1 MIKDWEN
8 VSVLHRN
15 RQPARAHYIPYANLS
30 AAWTGQRHNS
40 EYVTLL
46 NGKWKFAYFQTPE
59 EASFHMEEMEHIEW
73 DELYVPSN
81 WQTQGYGKPHYTNK
95 QYPFPINP
103 PRVPTENPTG
113 VYQRE
118 FTMDST
124 WDKKN
129 IFLHFEGVDSA
140 FHLWVNNKE
149 VGYSQGSRIPAEF
162 DITNFVKVGV
172 NTIVVKVYQWSDA
185 SYIEDQ
191 DMWWLSGIFR
201 DVYVM
206 ARPQVYM
213 QDVFVKTDLDS
224 AYQNAVLSIES
235 TLNQA
240 SVAGYH
246 IEYQLYNANN
256 ELVMQEERI
265 ISTKEITHSCSI
277 TNPVKWSAENPY
289 LYQLFLSVKKDG
301 KTMEVIPIKVG
312 FRSIELKDGLL
323 LVNGKAIKL
332 KGVNRHDHHPDYG
345 KAVPIDWMIE
355 DVKMMKQHN
364 INAVRTAHYPNDPAF
379 YKLCD
384 EYGLYVIDEADLEC
398 HGFEYI
404 GKPHKIS
411 EDSEWQEAYLD
422 RMIRMVERDKNHP
435 CIIMWSLGNESGYGK
450 NHDAM
455 YQWTK
460 KRDPSRLV
468 HYEGECRTIMNASD
482 KNPNEDPVSS
492 DVFTTM
498 YTDID
503 ILERLGKKENLK
515 TPHIVCEY
523 AHAMGNSPGALKEYW
538 ETFYRYPRLQGGF
551 VWEWMDHGI
560 RKTTESGEEY
570 FAYGGDFGDEP
581 NDSNFVMDGLVMSDH
596 TPSPALLEYKKV
608 LEPVIVE
615 RVEWDKQTV
624 YVTNRYDFISL
635 NHLQLVWTVEVD
647 GRILDSNV
655 VCLEGTQPWETKA
668 VKLDYT
674 LPYQISANTD
684 YYVHIQFVL
693 ARDTIWA
700 KKGYELAWAQYQIPT
715 KATLPPLPR
724 LQCHTLKVKEQNS
737 CLQVIGE
744 DFTISFNKISGQLSE
759 WVYRG
764 EKILTQS
771 PQLNF
776 WRALIDN
783 DMYETNQWKPVSNK
797 KYWEQY
803 GLHLLQHRLERIEY
817 EMDLDNK
824 KVKVDT
830 KLRVAPPKLAW
841 SIDTSY
847 SYEIYA
853 SGDVKVTVSGEL
865 NGDTPAYFPRIGLQM
880 KMPQVF
886 DIVKWYGRGP
896 GEAYVD
902 SKEANR
908 FGIWHRNVDQ
918 LFTNYAVPQEN
929 GNRHQTKWMS
939 LSEGKGQGLLF
950 IGAPEFDF
958 SVQKYDRKNIDEARH
973 THELKKQDSLTV
985 HVDYKQH
992 GLGSAS
998 CGPDVLKKYQLNAE
1012 DFIFAIRIVPFS
1024 VSEDPTYLAKTI
1036 LTN

>member
-15 RQPARAHYIPYANLS
+15 RQPARAHYIPYTNLS
-30 AAWTGQRHNS
+30 TAWTGQRHNS

-59 EASFHMEEMEHIEW
+59 EASFHMEKMEHIEW

-95 QYPFPINP
+95 QYPFPIDP

-118 FTMDST
+118 FKIDST

-129 IFLHFEGVDSA
+129 IFLRFEGVDSA

-162 DITNFVKVGV
+162 DITNVAKVGV

-404 GKPHKIS
+404 GKPHEIS

-684 YYVHIQFVL
+684 YYVNIQFVL

-724 LQCHTLKVKEQNS
+724 LQCPTLKVKEQNS

-939 LSEGKGQGLLF
+939 LSEEKGQGLLI
-950 IGAPEFDF
+950 IGASEFDF

-1012 DFIFAIRIVPFS
+1012 DFIFSIRMIPFS

>member
-15 RQPARAHYIPYANLS
+15 RQPARAHYIPYTNLS
-30 AAWTGQRHNS
+30 TAWTGQRHNS

-59 EASFHMEEMEHIEW
+59 EASFHMEKMEHIEW

-95 QYPFPINP
+95 QYPFPIDP

-118 FTMDST
+118 FKIDST

-129 IFLHFEGVDSA
+129 IFLRFEGVDSA

-162 DITNFVKVGV
+162 DITNVAKVGV

-206 ARPQVYM
+206 ARPQVYI

-265 ISTKEITHSCSI
+265 ISTQEITHSCSI

-404 GKPHKIS
+404 GKPHEIS

-503 ILERLGKKENLK
+503 ILERVGKKGNLK

-684 YYVHIQFVL
+684 YYVNIQFVL

-764 EKILTQS
+764 EKLLTQS

-824 KVKVDT
+824 KVKVET
-830 KLRVAPPKLAW
+830 KLRIAPPKLAW

-939 LSEGKGQGLLF
+939 LSEEKGQGLLI

-1012 DFIFAIRIVPFS
+1012 DFIFSIRIVPFS